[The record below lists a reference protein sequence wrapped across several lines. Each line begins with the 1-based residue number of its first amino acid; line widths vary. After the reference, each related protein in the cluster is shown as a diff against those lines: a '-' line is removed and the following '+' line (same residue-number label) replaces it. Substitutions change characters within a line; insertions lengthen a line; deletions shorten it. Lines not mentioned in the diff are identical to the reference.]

1 MVGARRTIKGTICPV
16 RCRGN
21 FLARPASK
29 QMEGGGEVPDD
40 EAALVDRSRRGDT
53 RAFDQLMEASQDR
66 IYHLAYRITGNHADA
81 QDAAQDAFVKAYR
94 SLGAFRGHSTFSTWL
109 HRIAVNAAMDIV
121 RRRVPRI
128 PDPLEV
134 AAPGGDPLA
143 DGAEHIEIQQ
153 RIHRAI
159 AALPVEQRMVVVLR
173 DIQGWAYEE
182 IAKIVQVPIGTVRS
196 RLARGR
202 EALRLAL
209 ADLAPVS
216 TRL

>member
-1 MVGARRTIKGTICPV
+1 MP
-16 RCRGN
+16 
-21 FLARPASK
+21 
-29 QMEGGGEVPDD
+29 ED
-40 EAALVDRSRRGDT
+40 ETALVVRSRGGDT
-53 RAFDQLMEASQDR
+53 RAFDQLMEAYQDR

-94 SLGAFRGHSTFSTWL
+94 SLGAFRAHAAFSTWL
-109 HRIAVNAAMDIV
+109 HRIAVNAAVDIV
-121 RRRVPRI
+121 RRRVPRVS
-128 PDPLEV
+128 DPPEV
-134 AAPGGDPLA
+134 AASAADPLA
-143 DGAEHIEIQQ
+143 DGAERIEVQQ
-153 RIHRAI
+153 RIHRAL
-159 AALPVEQRMVVVLR
+159 AALPVEQRMIVVLR

-209 ADLAPVS
+209 ADLAPVG